1 MAGMPPIHSN
11 SVGTDF
17 IVSLTSAALE
27 LPDADDAAGRIA
39 QPRHQHVPFAPGR
52 RDYLAAVR
60 WSERNGVG
68 DALDGEVRHHARLAR
83 APVDPT
89 ADEVGGL
96 VGEAVIALRALF
108 DLPAKHGPVELG
120 RAARVAGRKLQ
131 VSQAFVHPRTSAR
144 ACTRRNAHRV
154 RIGSN
159 RIESGVS

>member
-17 IVSLTSAALE
+17 ISRTITIE

-60 WSERNGVG
+60 WGERNGVG

-108 DLPAKHGPVELG
+108 DL
-120 RAARVAGRKLQ
+120 
-131 VSQAFVHPRTSAR
+131 
-144 ACTRRNAHRV
+144 
-154 RIGSN
+154 
-159 RIESGVS
+159 